1 MGADQHEAA
10 VMMRFI
16 SKECGTCMS
25 ACMFGCMG
33 KGVDGRW
40 ANMAVDATANACMM
54 RRMKPLAAMLQS
66 HVGVLLIRM

>member
-1 MGADQHEAA
+1 VGADQHEAA
-10 VMMRFI
+10 VMMGFI
-16 SKECGTCMS
+16 SKECGTCGT
-25 ACMFGCMG
+25 CMFGCMG

-40 ANMAVDATANACMM
+40 ANVAVDATAQACMM